1 MKIDLNS
8 LTIQIAHDA
17 IKAGEYSARDLAN
30 AYLEQIENKNKDLN
44 IYIEVFSDVLE
55 QADRAD
61 EMFRSGSA
69 TLLTG
74 IPIALKDNMLI
85 SGKSATCGSQ
95 ILSGY
100 VASYDSTVA
109 KTLKENGAVILGRTN
124 MDEFAMGSS
133 SETSFYG
140 VPKNPYYTSRVPG
153 GSSGGSS
160 AAVAANMALATLG
173 SDTGGSI
180 RQPAAF
186 CGVVGL
192 KPTYST
198 ISRYGIIALASSL
211 DQVGPFTR
219 NVDDTKILFDTLSV
233 PDKSEATSISAENRK
248 FNFANTKKIGI
259 PRDFLT
265 GLNPE
270 VERNFNESIE
280 HLKSLGYEIVDVS
293 LPLIKYSLAVYYIIQ
308 PAEASSN
315 LARFDGV
322 RYGLRSEGKNL
333 EEVYSKT
340 RGTGFGKETRRR
352 ILLGTYVLSHG
363 YYDAYYNKALLLQKE
378 ITNELKNI
386 FKSVDFIFTP
396 TTATGAF
403 KIGEKSDPVSMYL
416 SDIFTVPA
424 NIAGTPAISVPS
436 GFTSEGLPIGMQ
448 FMGAHFSEQELFEV
462 AKKFEDKTGFNRPV
476 LE

>member
-8 LTIQIAHDA
+8 LSIEKAHKA
-17 IKAGEYSARDLAN
+17 MKAGEYSARDLAS
-30 AYLEQIENKNKDLN
+30 AYLEQIEKKNKGLN

-61 EMFRSGSA
+61 EMFKANSA
-69 TLLTG
+69 NLLTG
-74 IPIALKDNMLI
+74 IPVALKDNMLI

-100 VASYDSTVA
+100 IASYDSTVA
-109 KTLKENGAVILGRTN
+109 KILKENGAVILGRTN

-140 VPKNPYYTSRVPG
+140 APKNPYDTVRVPG

-198 ISRYGIIALASSL
+198 ISRFGIIALASSL
-211 DQVGPFTR
+211 DQVGPFAR
-219 NVDDTKILFDTLSV
+219 NIDDTKILFDALNVTDAL
-233 PDKSEATSISAENRK
+233 EATSVDKTNRK
-248 FNFANTKKIGI
+248 SIFANTKKIGI

-265 GLNPE
+265 GLNSE
-270 VERNFNESIE
+270 VEENFNQSIE

-322 RYGLRSEGKNL
+322 RFGLRSEGKNL

-340 RGTGFGKETRRR
+340 RGVGFGKETRRR

-363 YYDAYYNKALLLQKE
+363 YYDAYYNKALALQKE
-378 ITNELKNI
+378 ITNELRNI
-386 FKSVDFIFTP
+386 FKEVDFIFTP

-424 NIAGTPAISVPS
+424 NIAGTPAVSVPS
-436 GFTSEGLPIGMQ
+436 GFTTEGLPIGMQ
-448 FMGAHFSEQELFEV
+448 FMGPHFSEQELFEV
-462 AKKFEDKTGFNRPV
+462 SKKFENKVNFTRPV
-476 LE
+476 IE